1 VTRPVRWA
9 MGIESTRRDEAHET
23 SLRSPGGEVSPW
35 TMRKPRRWS
44 QATGCNRPAAC
55 RRCHEDF
62 TKVSRCRSPVQR
74 YCPSAATRIRPLRGG
89 PISWS
94 TCAYCGETDPD
105 LQAAH
110 ARFPWIITWDDHEVE
125 NDYTGALSEN
135 NDPRRPSCSAAP
147 PLIRPSMS
155 TRRSAA
161 SPSRAAQTSSS
172 IVRSASAISSSSSCS
187 TRASTG
193 ATARPVAFVAPNR
206 SCGPAST
213 RPTCHGRAEAHR
225 VVSGCPFRSPRGES
239 GHRSA
244 RVWSRPFGSHVAQGS
259 PA

>member
-1 VTRPVRWA
+1 MRCPRGPCATTKVVASYRMQP
-9 MGIESTRRDEAHET
+9 
-23 SLRSPGGEVSPW
+23 PGSMP
-35 TMRKPRRWS
+35 TLPR
-44 QATGCNRPAAC
+44 
-55 RRCHEDF
+55 DF

-74 YCPSAATRIRPLRGG
+74 YCPSGATRIKPLRGG

-105 LQAAH
+105 LQAVH

-125 NDYTGALSEN
+125 NDYTGALSEK

-147 PLIRPSMS
+147 PLIRPS
-155 TRRSAA
+155 TRTCRSAA

-206 SCGPAST
+206 SGGPAST

-225 VVSGCPFRSPRGES
+225 VVSGLPFRSPRT
-239 GHRSA
+239 
-244 RVWSRPFGSHVAQGS
+244 RVGPPLSQGVE
-259 PA
+259 PAVRF